1 MIRIGQG
8 FDIHRLVA
16 NKPLIIGGVKI
27 KYNKGLDGHSDA
39 DVLIHAIIDAL
50 VGAMALGD
58 IGKFYPD
65 NDPSYKNAN
74 SRKLLRK
81 IMQIIDKDIIEILNV
96 DSTIIA
102 EEPKLAPYAEAMRQ
116 NISSDLGI
124 EKSFISIKCKTHE
137 KIGSLGKGEG
147 IAALVNLLIKSS

>member
-27 KYNKGLDGHSDA
+27 NYDKGLDGHSDA

-50 VGAMALGD
+50 IGAMALGD

-65 NDPSYKNAN
+65 NDPNYKNVN
-74 SRKLLRK
+74 SRKLLRNV
-81 IMQIIDKDIIEILNV
+81 MQIINKDNIKILNV

-102 EEPKLAPYAEAMRQ
+102 EEPKLASYTEIMRE
-116 NISSDLGI
+116 NISSDIGI
-124 EKSFISIKCKTHE
+124 EKSFINIKCKTHE

-147 IAALVNLLIKSS
+147 IAALVNLLIKTS

>member
-27 KYNKGLDGHSDA
+27 RYDKGLEGHSDG

-50 VGAMALGD
+50 IGAMALGD

-65 NDPSYKNAN
+65 NDSNYKNAD
-74 SRKLLRK
+74 SRKLLK
-81 IMQIIDKDIIEILNV
+81 NVIEIINKDNIKILNL

-102 EEPKLAPYAEAMRQ
+102 EEPKLAPYTASMRE
-116 NISSDLGI
+116 NISSDIGI
-124 EKSFISIKCKTHE
+124 EKNCISIKCKTYE
-137 KIGSLGKGEG
+137 KIGSLGRGEG
-147 IAALVNLLIKSS
+147 IATLVSLLIEST